1 MSLEQSIRTL
11 IEDAVKSGEVRNEA
25 EGLHAA
31 RQALDAYGA
40 ARHGASSDA
49 ARAMDRE
56 DLLEALFRSTVSYA
70 IVVTNLTGN
79 VVAWNAGAVL
89 LLEWTFA
96 EMDGKPADVFFTPED
111 RAAGVP
117 HQEMLQAL
125 EEGHAADERWHIRK
139 SGSRFWG
146 SGEMMPLI
154 DSPDTVIGF
163 VKIVREGKPGA
174 RPS

>member
-1 MSLEQSIRTL
+1 MNLQHRIAAL
-11 IEDAVKSGEVRNEA
+11 IQDAVDSGEIPTEA
-25 EGLHAA
+25 EGLHAV
-31 RQALDAYGA
+31 RQALEHVGSANHGVSTDAT
-40 ARHGASSDA
+40 RS
-49 ARAMDRE
+49 MDRE

-70 IVVTNLTGN
+70 IVITDLSGS

-96 EMDGKPADVFFTPED
+96 EMDGKPADIFFTPED
-111 RAAGVP
+111 LAAGVP

-125 EEGHAADERWHIRK
+125 EKGHAADERWHIRK
-139 SGSRFWG
+139 SGDRFWG

-154 DSPDTVIGF
+154 DAPDSVIGF

-174 RPS
+174 RPG